1 MKEKIKIIPMGYHGK
16 IPIYYIFEKNTL
28 MYSDSKELPKDITWK
43 IVTLTL
49 LFLPIVRLLDN
60 STFFN
65 HSVLL
70 FASIRFSTV
79 VVILFGKY
87 FNKKQYQT
95 LTLYTL
101 NISSF
106 EMEELLQKLRKNNRI
121 FFFLRWF

>member
-1 MKEKIKIIPMGYHGK
+1 
-16 IPIYYIFEKNTL
+16 
-28 MYSDSKELPKDITWK
+28 
-43 IVTLTL
+43 
-49 LFLPIVRLLDN
+49 
-60 STFFN
+60 
-65 HSVLL
+65 SVLL

-121 FFFLRWF
+121 LFFLRWF